1 MGVWFGVWLC
11 SSVSFFLHQ
20 ICDPSPPVSPSEPV
34 SPTPASSEGETGGG
48 RGWEV
53 VREEEGKVEG
63 ATTANLRLLHVEKEQ
78 EGQYRCRVEYKGCTV
93 LSESASLTVLED
105 GNFTHS
111 TVSVVQYMPQL
122 SFSEY

>member
-1 MGVWFGVWLC
+1 MWFGCGFVA
-11 SSVSFFLHQ
+11 VSPFFLHQ
-20 ICDPSPPVSPSEPV
+20 VCDPSPPVSPSEPI
-34 SPTPASSEGETGGG
+34 SPAPASSEGETGGG

-63 ATTANLRLLHVEKEQ
+63 ATTANLHLLHVEKEQ

-93 LSESASLTVLED
+93 LSESASLTVLGD

-111 TVSVVQYMPQL
+111 SVSVVQYMPQL